1 MKIQIL
7 FFFSLSLCVFGQPK
21 QSDAEIHKMIT
32 EIKIENLQQT
42 INKLTS
48 FGTRHTLSDTKSN
61 TTGIGAAQRWVKS
74 EFEKYAAVSEGRLS
88 ASIDFYSLKPDGK
101 RIPNEVRLANV
112 KAVLNGTNP
121 NDNRVLIIGSHLDS
135 RATDVM
141 DSKSAAPGA
150 NDDGS
155 GVAATLE
162 ICRILANKK
171 LPFKIMFLA
180 FSGEEQGLYG
190 SKHLSDSLKTAGV
203 NVIAMLNND
212 MIGNSQASGTNLHD
226 NTKVRLFSET
236 IPLLENENESK
247 IRKNSSRDND
257 SNSRNLARYV
267 QQCIKTY
274 VPQLEGKLVFRTD
287 RYLRGGDHL
296 SFMQNGFT
304 AIRICEF
311 NENFNHQHQNVR
323 TEKNI
328 QFGDLPEFI
337 DFDYLKKTTATNL
350 AALASLAFSPK
361 PPTNVGVELKEL
373 SNFSTLFW
381 DLPNGE
387 APFGYQILIRET
399 AASTWEQTIF
409 TTDNKVVIPFSKDN
423 YFFAVQSISAN
434 GNASL
439 AVFPTPIR

>member
-1 MKIQIL
+1 MKTQIS
-7 FFFSLSLCVFGQPK
+7 FFTLICFVAFGQPK
-21 QSDAEIHKMIT
+21 QSDEEIHKMIT
-32 EIKIENLQQT
+32 EIKIENLKQT
-42 INKLTS
+42 VKKLVS

-88 ASIDFYSLKPDGK
+88 ASIDFYMLKPDGK
-101 RIPNEVRLANV
+101 RIPNEVKLANV
-112 KAVLNGTNP
+112 KAVLKGTNP

-141 DSKSAAPGA
+141 DSKSPAPGA

-171 LPFKIMFLA
+171 FPFKIMFLT

-190 SKHLSDSLKTAGV
+190 SKHLADSLKTAGV

-212 MIGNSQASGTNLHD
+212 MIGNSQSSGTNLRD

-236 IPLLENENESK
+236 IPLTESENEGKS
-247 IRKNSSRDND
+247 RKSNSRDND

-274 VPQLEGKLVFRTD
+274 VPQLEGKLIFRTD
-287 RYLRGGDHL
+287 RYLRGSDHL
-296 SFMQNGFT
+296 SFMQAGFT
-304 AIRICEF
+304 AIRICEY
-311 NENFNHQHQNVR
+311 NENFEHQHQDVR
-323 TEKNI
+323 VEKDI

-350 AALASLAFSPK
+350 AALASLGFSPK
-361 PPTNVGVELKEL
+361 PPTNVGIQLTEL
-373 SNFSTLFW
+373 SNFSTISW
-381 DLPNGE
+381 DVPKDE
-387 APFGYQILIRET
+387 MPFGYQILIRET
-399 AASTWEQTIF
+399 SASTWEQTIF
-409 TTDNKVVIPFSKDN
+409 TTKNKIVIPYSKDN
-423 YFFAVQSISAN
+423 YFFAVQSVDSN
-434 GNASL
+434 GNPSL
-439 AVFPTPIR
+439 AVFPTAIR